1 MTRRTYHPV
10 LYELYTDAPTQ
21 RHFLSIVI
29 ISDHHKNHMSL
40 DKQILID
47 SQRFLQN
54 RFNTLKKSIPQD
66 L

>member
-40 DKQILID
+40 DKQI
-47 SQRFLQN
+47 
-54 RFNTLKKSIPQD
+54 
-66 L
+66 